1 MENKFEFDYFHEY
14 ESEQF
19 SFYRIPKLL
28 FTDEYFKRL
37 SCDAKVL
44 YGLMLDRMCLSL
56 RNHWVDSERRVYII
70 FTIEQV
76 TEYLNCG
83 RDKAMKIL
91 AELDTKKGIGL
102 IDRVKQG
109 FGKPDAIYVKNFIA
123 KPKQQEGDSEP
134 RSGEESGTDPKNGG
148 KQSEQREGEM
158 TGCVENKKI
167 PAERDE
173 YKPIES
179 GGKDYEKVPKK
190 PEPIS
195 ERKKDFWDKAE
206 ASLVD
211 AIFHE
216 CESTGGSQR
225 GVMGGSGSGFVK
237 VSGHTI
243 PRAGEADLPQSES
256 PIYRSRENRF
266 VEVEETDFMQ
276 SESPTPRGRESP
288 PVTVGKTDSNYTDIN
303 NTDMSDTDQINQST
317 RVCAHARA
325 EPMPDGIDGMD
336 QMDVITTYTNII
348 KKNIEYDTLIFDAKS
363 DSDRMQIDM
372 IVSLMAE
379 TIAAKRETVTIAKAE
394 YPYPYVANKLLRVGQ
409 NHVQYILW
417 CLSKQTGKIW
427 NIKAYVLACIF
438 NAPTTIDA
446 YYQAEVSHDMYGQSN
461 TPV

>member
-28 FTDEYFKRL
+28 FTDEYFKKL

-56 RNHWVDSERRVYII
+56 KNHWVDSEKRVYII

-123 KPKQQEGDSEP
+123 KPKQQPGDSELGN
-134 RSGEESGTDPKNGG
+134 GEESDENPEDRGRQP
-148 KQSEQREGEM
+148 EQREGEM
-158 TGCVENKKI
+158 AECVENKKVQAEKNGYLPKKSGGDDYKHVPKEPESI
-167 PAERDE
+167 AERR
-173 YKPIES
+173 
-179 GGKDYEKVPKK
+179 GN
-190 PEPIS
+190 
-195 ERKKDFWDKAE
+195 FWEEAE

-211 AIFHE
+211 AVLHE
-216 CESTGGSQR
+216 CESAGGSEK
-225 GVMGGSGSGFVK
+225 GVMGGSGSGFTR
-237 VSGHTI
+237 VSGYPI
-243 PRAGEADLPQSES
+243 LGAGEADLPQSES
-256 PIYRSRENRF
+256 PIYRSREKRL
-266 VEVEETDFMQ
+266 VEVGKNDFMQ
-276 SESPTPRGRESP
+276 SDHPTSRGRESP
-288 PVTVGKTDSNYTDIN
+288 PVTVGKTDPNYTDIN
-303 NTDMSDTDQINQST
+303 NTDMSDTDLINQST
-317 RVCAHARA
+317 RECVRA
-325 EPMPDGIDGMD
+325 EPMPDVIDGMD
-336 QMDVITTYTNII
+336 AITTYTNII
-348 KKNIEYDTLIFDAKS
+348 KKNVEYDTLIFDAKS
-363 DSDRMQIDM
+363 DSDKMQIDM

-379 TIAAKRETVTIAKAE
+379 TIAVKRETVTIAKAE
-394 YPYPYVANKLLRVGQ
+394 YPYPYVVNKLLRVGQ

-438 NAPTTIDA
+438 NAPTMIDA
-446 YYQAEVSHDMYGQSN
+446 YYQAEVSHDMYGQ
-461 TPV
+461 

>member
-28 FTDEYFKRL
+28 FTDEYFRKL

-56 RNHWVDSERRVYII
+56 RNHWVDNEKRVYII

-91 AELDTKKGIGL
+91 AELDMKKGIGL

-123 KPKQQEGDSEP
+123 KPKQQPEDSEME
-134 RSGEESGTDPKNGG
+134 RGEDSDSNLKNDG
-148 KQSEQREGEM
+148 KQPEQREGEIA
-158 TGCVENKKI
+158 GCTENKKAQ
-167 PAERDE
+167 AERNE
-173 YKPIES
+173 CKTAES
-179 GGKDYEKVPKK
+179 GGKDYGNVPKK
-190 PEPIS
+190 PESIA
-195 ERKKDFWDKAE
+195 ERKKDFWNKAE

-211 AIFHE
+211 AVLHE
-216 CESTGGSQR
+216 YESAEDSQG
-225 GVMGGSGSGFVK
+225 GVMGGSGSGFTR
-237 VSGHTI
+237 VSGYPI
-243 PRAGEADLPQSES
+243 LGAGEADLPQSES
-256 PIYRSRENRF
+256 PIYQSREKRL
-266 VEVEETDFMQ
+266 VEVGKNDFMQ
-276 SESPTPRGRESP
+276 SDHPTSGGRESP
-288 PVTVGKTDSNYTDIN
+288 PVTVGKTDPNYTDIN
-303 NTDMSDTDQINQST
+303 NTDMSNTDLINQST
-317 RVCAHARA
+317 RACTR
-325 EPMPDGIDGMD
+325 EELMPDVIDGMD
-336 QMDVITTYTNII
+336 AITTYTNII

-363 DSDRMQIDM
+363 DSDKMQIDM

-379 TIAAKRETVTIAKAE
+379 TIAVKRETVTIAKAE
-394 YPYPYVANKLLRVGQ
+394 YPYPYVVNKLLRVGQ

-438 NAPTTIDA
+438 NAPTMIDA
-446 YYQAEVSHDMYGQSN
+446 YYQAEVSHDMYGQ
-461 TPV
+461 